1 MAHDRYGHFNL
12 KRGDFD
18 LVAKPHP
25 AHGRYQGVD
34 FPGPVDPSYVR
45 QLQKDLRDFGFVLV
59 GTVDGDFGCARLNKV
74 VRQMRSDPN
83 HANQLDQA
91 DNPAVY
97 GGPVSGELNTN
108 SAVSLVAC
116 PGLDPLCDRS
126 ERLDHVLREHS
137 KNSNR

>member
-45 QLQKDLRDFGFVLV
+45 QLQKDLRDFDFVLV
-59 GTVDGDFGCARLNKV
+59 GTVDGDFGLKKELALREFHACARLNKV
-74 VRQMRSDPN
+74 ARQMRSDPN

-97 GGPVSGELNTN
+97 GGPGSGELNTN

-116 PGLDPLCDRS
+116 PRNQFYY
-126 ERLDHVLREHS
+126 
-137 KNSNR
+137 NSIECEI